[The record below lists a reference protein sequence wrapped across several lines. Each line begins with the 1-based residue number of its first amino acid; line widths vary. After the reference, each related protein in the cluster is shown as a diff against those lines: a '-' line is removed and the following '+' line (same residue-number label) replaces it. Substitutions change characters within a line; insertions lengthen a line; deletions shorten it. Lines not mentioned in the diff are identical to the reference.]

1 MASLRSLLLLACVA
15 AAAAS
20 FTGGAA
26 RKPAAKKAPA
36 KKSAPKTQGLFSGG
50 VAPKKAPKSKR
61 SISTAKTAQ
70 TYIDVTGNAYTEVD
84 VFVPKFD
91 EVGVLPPLGRW
102 DPLQIREQVRHA
114 SPSRVTGS
122 KSWRE
127 AEQRWLRLQRQC
139 GGGSSSSLHSSV
151 RVCDRR
157 AVALTPGPL
166 VRFVVAG
173 PGALPPFC

>member
-91 EVGVLPPLGRW
+91 EVGVLPAARPLGPAA
-102 DPLQIREQVRHA
+102 DPR
-114 SPSRVTGS
+114 
-122 KSWRE
+122 
-127 AEQRWLRLQRQC
+127 
-139 GGGSSSSLHSSV
+139 
-151 RVCDRR
+151 
-157 AVALTPGPL
+157 
-166 VRFVVAG
+166 AG
-173 PGALPPFC
+173 PGALP